1 MSRRQIGGGGIRY
14 TAVGTGRPVLV
25 EQIRLTVLLI
35 LTGLILIALETTALS
50 RIRTHHQP
58 QSFALTLQRLPTF
71 LRPLRQ

>member
-35 LTGLILIALETTALS
+35 LTGLILIA
-50 RIRTHHQP
+50 P
-58 QSFALTLQRLPTF
+58 C
-71 LRPLRQ
+71 